1 MGFLGDYYLQIRADS
16 PGDRKIV
23 FPRKQCEKWI
33 KHFEF
38 DQTLED
44 KYYYIGNISIS
55 LSEEYYFFMMNENDF
70 TNSKSDY
77 SFENLL
83 TKEEF
88 KSLPIAVYA
97 GEYYRRP
104 HVFNSGWEETIH
116 PEHLNTLNNALLR
129 TFGKTETGNKKGI
142 LNFLKKEKEQDVP
155 TIQKDAEKVRLFC
168 EFAKFYYVRPTLI
181 AM

>member
-1 MGFLGDYYLQIRADS
+1 MGFLGDYFLQIKAES

-23 FPRKQCEKWI
+23 FPRVQCEKWV

-38 DQTLED
+38 DESLKD
-44 KYYYIGNISIS
+44 DYYYIGNISIS
-55 LSEEYYFFMMNENDF
+55 LSEEYFFFMMNENDF
-70 TNSKSDY
+70 TNSKPDY

-88 KSLPIAVYA
+88 NSLPIAVYA
-97 GEYYRRP
+97 GEFYRRP

-129 TFGKTETGNKKGI
+129 TFGSNEKENKKGI
-142 LNFLKKEKEQDVP
+142 LSFLKRGNEQNKP
-155 TIQKDAEKVRLFC
+155 SIQKDAEKVKLFC

-181 AM
+181 TM